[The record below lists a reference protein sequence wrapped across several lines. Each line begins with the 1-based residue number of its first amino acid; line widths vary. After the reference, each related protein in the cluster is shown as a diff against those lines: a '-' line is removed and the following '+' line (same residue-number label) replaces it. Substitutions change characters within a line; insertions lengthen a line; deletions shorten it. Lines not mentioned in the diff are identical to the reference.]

1 MCTSK
6 CGGKHMIT
14 NQKSKRETMTNS
26 ESTKR
31 GTILKGIGGLY
42 EVRLESLPDGYK
54 SQSPLNS
61 CVLCRARGVFR
72 HNGITPLPGDTVDV
86 LFGEAALGATGEDEK
101 KKKKGGGAAV
111 SEDSDV
117 AITAIRERKNHL
129 IRPPLANIDILFI
142 VIPAAQP
149 APILETADKLVS
161 IADHNEIEPVVI
173 ITKSDLAPEY
183 AAELCEI
190 YRKSG
195 FSSFA
200 VSSVTGEGVS
210 NVMKYIL
217 AASAGT
223 ENKAPISAFAGAS
236 GAGKSTLMNELFPQ
250 LKLVTG
256 GLSKRIERG
265 KHTTRE
271 VTLYPLSELFNED
284 IGGYLADT
292 PGFSML
298 DFTRFDFFRADQLP
312 FNFREF
318 APYLGKCRYT
328 KCTHLKEDGCLIRQ
342 AVKDGIIQESRYK
355 SYLMIYDTLK
365 QIPDWKRKGKDE

>member
-1 MCTSK
+1 
-6 CGGKHMIT
+6 
-14 NQKSKRETMTNS
+14 MTNS
-26 ESTKR
+26 ESKTTYN
-31 GTILKGIGGLY
+31 GIILKGVGGLY
-42 EVRLESLPDGYK
+42 EVRLDVLPDGFI
-54 SQSPLNS
+54 SESPLRS

-72 HNGITPLPGDTVDV
+72 HNGISPLPGDKVEV
-86 LFGEAALGATGEDEK
+86 LFGAAALGAASEEPQEK
-101 KKKKGGGAAV
+101 KKKKSGKNAPAV

-117 AITAIRERKNHL
+117 SIVSIAERKNYL

-161 IADHNEIEPVVI
+161 IADHNEIEPVII

-190 YRKSG
+190 YKKSG
-195 FSSFA
+195 FDAFA
-200 VSSVTGEGVS
+200 VSSVTRDGVDD
-210 NVMKYIL
+210 VMQYITDR
-217 AASAGT
+217 SAD
-223 ENKAPISAFAGAS
+223 EKSPVAAFAGAS

-271 VTLYPLSELFNED
+271 VSLYPLSELLGAGQDTTPENGKID
-284 IGGYLADT
+284 GYLADT

-318 APYLGKCRYT
+318 TPYLGKCKYT
-328 KCTHLKEDGCLIRQ
+328 KCAHLKEDGCLIRQ
-342 AVKDGIIQESRYK
+342 AVKDGTIQESRYK
-355 SYLMIYDTLK
+355 SYLMIYETLK
-365 QIPDWKRKGKDE
+365 QIPDWKRKGKDES